1 MVGITLSP
9 EQIRS
14 APPEVRRWLEE
25 EIAASLGLRV
35 HGIENLPSSGR
46 VVAVSLDEARAI
58 LASIRGMLPVVNV
71 FFELGRKGEG
81 PGPQGLVVLS
91 LAKIFTHARLS
102 TIEQVIAGIDLINT
116 ATQKVRQDVSCNLCL
131 VDSRGLCVVAAQ
143 TQDSIARLWQEIALE
158 HGGHM
163 APRSTERKPLRSVR
177 LRHPSRWRARC
188 PRPLCISAPI
198 PDISNQWRARLPS
211 E

>member
-116 ATQKVRQDVSCNLCL
+116 ATQKARQDVSCNLCL

-143 TQDSIARLWQEIALE
+143 TLDSIARLWQEIALE
-158 HGGHM
+158 HGPPLHGAEA
-163 APRSTERKPLRSVR
+163 APERAAA
-177 LRHPSRWRARC
+177 PSFEMEGPVPA
-188 PRPLCISAPI
+188 SAVHFG
-198 PDISNQWRARLPS
+198 SQS
-211 E
+211 

>member
-1 MVGITLSP
+1 VVGITLSP

-25 EIAASLGLRV
+25 ELAASLGLRV
-35 HGIENLPSSGR
+35 HGIENLQSSGR

-71 FFELGRKGEG
+71 FFELGRRGAS
-81 PGPQGLVVLS
+81 PGSQGLVVVC
-91 LAKIFTHARLS
+91 LAQSFTHPRLS

-131 VDSRGLCVVAAQ
+131 ADPRGLCVVAAQ
-143 TQDSIARLWQEIALE
+143 THDSITRLWHEIALE
-158 HGGHM
+158 HGLPIQEAEGASERAAAM
-163 APRSTERKPLRSVR
+163 EGPAP
-177 LRHPSRWRARC
+177 A
-188 PRPLCISAPI
+188 SAVHFG
-198 PDISNQWRARLPS
+198 SHS
-211 E
+211 

>member
-1 MVGITLSP
+1 M
-9 EQIRS
+9 
-14 APPEVRRWLEE
+14 
-25 EIAASLGLRV
+25 
-35 HGIENLPSSGR
+35 
-46 VVAVSLDEARAI
+46 SLDEARAI

-71 FFELGRKGEG
+71 FSELGRKGEG

-158 HGGHM
+158 HGPALHGAEA
-163 APRSTERKPLRSVR
+163 APERAAARSFEMEGPV
-177 LRHPSRWRARC
+177 PA
-188 PRPLCISAPI
+188 SAVHFG
-198 PDISNQWRARLPS
+198 SHS
-211 E
+211 